1 MEKTDLKKI
10 LSVSG
15 EHGLFAYLAQGRGGI
30 IAESLLTGQRQQIGA
45 SAKVSSLADISIY
58 TDETDVPLRD
68 VLTAMAAKLSQG
80 PAMSPKSD
88 PKAIKA
94 FFAEVIPGY
103 DEDRFYVSHMKKIL
117 DWYEVLR
124 NHASLE
130 FVEEEEETA
139 EGEETAEAQEE
150 EKAE

>member
-15 EHGLFAYLAQGRGGI
+15 EHGLFAYVAQGRGGI
-30 IAESLLTGQRQQIGA
+30 IAESLQTKQRQMFGA
-45 SAKVSSLADISIY
+45 NAKVSSLADISIY
-58 TDETDVPLRD
+58 TDESEMSLKE
-68 VLTAMAAKLSQG
+68 VLTAMAAKLAQG
-80 PAMSPKSD
+80 AAPDPKGD

-94 FFAEVIPGY
+94 FFAEVVPNY

-117 DWYEVLR
+117 GWYEDLR
-124 NHASLE
+124 QYASLE
-130 FVEEEEETA
+130 FVEEEEEK
-139 EGEETAEAQEE
+139 EEKPE